1 MEISEAQSIAA
12 EALRAMVSNPDFYH
26 VKDLIG
32 RELDLTD
39 DALDEAVKALF
50 RPAGIILD
58 AKKYHTWING
68 LTMSL
73 ETADF
78 YTKHKTLWDIPFTY
92 LPKYV
97 FASGFDIAAARLP
110 SDGSGVQIS
119 EQAAKELK
127 ITWINLPGAK

>member
-12 EALRAMVSNPDFYH
+12 EALRAMVSNPTFYS

-39 DALDEAVKALF
+39 E
-50 RPAGIILD
+50 ILD
-58 AKKYHTWING
+58 AAVEALFMPTGIVLDTEKYRTWING
-68 LTMSL
+68 LSMSL
-73 ETADF
+73 ETANF
-78 YTKHKTLWDIPFTY
+78 YIKHETLWDIPFTY

-97 FASGFDIAAARLP
+97 FASGFEIAAARLP

>member
-1 MEISEAQSIAA
+1 MAAAATRQSLMEVRVMEMCEAQSIAA

-39 DALDEAVKALF
+39 E
-50 RPAGIILD
+50 ILD
-58 AKKYHTWING
+58 AEKYHTWING

-78 YTKHKTLWDIPFTY
+78 YTMHKTLWDIPFTY